1 MKTTSFG
8 KINIRHEVDGEVIL
22 EVSSPSDG
30 TVSLSMTPDE
40 VMLFLVEVGN
50 GLALARRVELADKI
64 KRNQLREDRR

>member
-8 KINIRHEVDGEVIL
+8 KINIRHEGGGEVIL

-50 GLALARRVELADKI
+50 GLALARRIELSEKI

>member
-8 KINIRHEVDGEVIL
+8 KINIRHEEGGEVIL

-50 GLALARRVELADKI
+50 GMAEARRVELADKI

>member
-50 GLALARRVELADKI
+50 GLALARRIELSEKI
-64 KRNQLREDRR
+64 KRNQLRENRR